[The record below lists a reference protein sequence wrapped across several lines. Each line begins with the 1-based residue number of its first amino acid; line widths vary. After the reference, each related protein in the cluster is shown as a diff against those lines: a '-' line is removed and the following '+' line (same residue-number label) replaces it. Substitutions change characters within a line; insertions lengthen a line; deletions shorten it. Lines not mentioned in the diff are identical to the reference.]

1 PMKIEFPFFATLL
14 LIGTT
19 LLARAQAMGM
29 EQALVATAMEYG
41 VNGFRSA
48 IKLLPDSIRLSR

>member
-1 PMKIEFPFFATLL
+1 MKIEFPFLATLL

-19 LLARAQAMGM
+19 LLVRAQALGM
-29 EQALVATAMEYG
+29 EQALFTTAMEYG
-41 VNGFRSA
+41 VNGLRSA